1 MPALL
6 TPRRR
11 FAARGAGPA
20 AFVGA
25 RPNLPHGRLGQA
37 TVRLLAVV
45 MVCLATACGTTIGGD
60 PDPGRDALGNT
71 GAVTAGHPLAAEAGL
86 RVLQAGGLAM
96 DAAITA
102 AAMLAVARPHMNG
115 VGGDMFLLYFDSAT
129 QLTYALNGSGRA
141 GSAKTLEE
149 LRAAGL
155 ERMPGSGPLSVSVP
169 GAVGAWAEGL
179 RRFGT
184 ISFSQALA
192 PAIELATAGLPV
204 SERLAEDIAGA
215 EAKLK
220 REPEAARIFLPGGA
234 PPQPGDILPR
244 PDLAETLRTLA
255 EHGPEELYTGA
266 LGRTI
271 VRFLQERDGLVTH
284 NDMADYLPEWTQ
296 PISTSYQGLRVMAF
310 PPNTQ
315 GVTLLEELAL
325 LQQVDTDLGG
335 LGHNTPDYLHTVSEA
350 IRLAF
355 IDRDR
360 EVADPKA
367 MAVSVDELLDPARIG
382 QLASTI
388 DPSGRAPVL
397 ETEASEDHPNTVY
410 VIAVDQYGNVVS
422 LIQSLFATFGSGLVV
437 PDTGIVL
444 QNRGSLFRF
453 DETHPNVFAPGRRPF
468 HTLCPVIVL
477 DNDLPW
483 LAVGTPGGDG
493 QTHTIV
499 QVLNNIHLFGMSP
512 QEAIDAPRLRRL
524 GDGSLAIEDQV
535 PQEVRDALEARGYT
549 VHARSGWTAE
559 FGGAQAVLV
568 DQATGRRRAGADR
581 RREGWAVAY

>member
-1 MPALL
+1 MDL
-6 TPRRR
+6 TWEEAMHTPGTHRRR
-11 FAARGAGPA
+11 PR
-20 AFVGA
+20 
-25 RPNLPHGRLGQA
+25 A
-37 TVRLLAVV
+37 TATLVTVFLT
-45 MVCLATACGTTIGGD
+45 TACGTTVGRNV
-60 PDPGRDALGNT
+60 DPGRDALGNT

-86 RVLQAGGLAM
+86 RVLEAGGLAM

-115 VGGDMFLLYFDSAT
+115 VGGDMFLLYFDSGT
-129 QLTYALNGSGRA
+129 KLTYALNGSGRA

-149 LRAAGL
+149 LQAEGL
-155 ERMPGSGPLSVSVP
+155 ERMPGAGPLSVSVP

-184 ISFSQALA
+184 ISFAEALQ
-192 PAIELATAGLPV
+192 PAVELATAGLPV

-215 EAKLK
+215 EAKLR

-244 PDLAETLRTLA
+244 PDLAETLRTLQ
-255 EHGPEELYTGA
+255 EHGPDELYTGA
-266 LGRTI
+266 LGRK
-271 VRFLQERDGLVTH
+271 VVGFLQERGGLVTH
-284 NDMADYLPEWTQ
+284 NDLADYLPEWVQ
-296 PISTSYQGLRVMAF
+296 PISTRYQGLQVMAF

-325 LQQVDTDLGG
+325 LQRVGTDTDLAA
-335 LGHNTPDYLHTVSEA
+335 LGHNSADYLHTLSEA

-355 IDRDR
+355 IDRDN
-360 EVADPKA
+360 EVADPQA
-367 MAVSVDELLDPARIG
+367 MRISVDELLDETRIEEMA
-382 QLASTI
+382 ASI
-388 DPSGRAPVL
+388 DPSGSAPAPGK
-397 ETEASEDHPNTVY
+397 EATEDHSNTVY

-444 QNRGSLFRF
+444 QNRGSLFTF
-453 DETHPNVFAPGRRPF
+453 DEDHPNVFAPRRRPF

-477 DNDLPW
+477 SNELPW
-483 LAVGTPGGDG
+483 LALGTPGGDG

-499 QVLNNIHLFGMSP
+499 QVLNNIQLFGMSP
-512 QEAIDAPRLRRL
+512 QEAIDAPRLRRR
-524 GDGSLAIEDQV
+524 GDGSLAIEDRV
-535 PQEVRDALEARGYT
+535 PQAVRDALEARGYT

-568 DQATGRRRAGADR
+568 DQITGRRRAGADR

>member
-1 MPALL
+1 MPAPRTHRRL
-6 TPRRR
+6 PRR
-11 FAARGAGPA
+11 
-20 AFVGA
+20 
-25 RPNLPHGRLGQA
+25 A
-37 TVRLLAVV
+37 TATLVVAV
-45 MVCLATACGTTIGGD
+45 MTTACGTTVARD
-60 PDPGRDALGNT
+60 ADPGRDALGNS

-86 RVLQAGGLAM
+86 RVLEAGGLAM

-102 AAMLAVARPHMNG
+102 AAVLAVARPHMNG
-115 VGGDMFLLYFDSAT
+115 VGGDMFLLYFDSGT
-129 QLTYALNGSGRA
+129 NLTYALNGSGRA

-149 LRAAGL
+149 LKAEGL

-184 ISFSQALA
+184 ISFAAALE
-192 PAIELATAGLPV
+192 PAVALATAGLPV
-204 SERLAEDIAGA
+204 SERLAADIAGA
-215 EAKLK
+215 EAKLR
-220 REPEAARIFLPGGA
+220 REPEAERLFLPGGA

-244 PDLAETLRTLA
+244 PDLAETLRTLQ
-255 EHGPEELYTGA
+255 EHGPDELYTGA
-266 LGRTI
+266 LGRKV

-284 NDMADYLPEWTQ
+284 NDMADYLPEWVQ
-296 PISTSYQGLRVMAF
+296 PISTRYQGFQVMAF

-325 LQQVDTDLGG
+325 LQHIDPDLAA
-335 LGHNTPDYLHTVSEA
+335 LGHNSADYLHTLSEA

-355 IDRDR
+355 LDRNN
-360 EVADPKA
+360 EVADPQA
-367 MAVSVDELLDPARIG
+367 MRVSVDELLDETRIRE
-382 QLASTI
+382 LAATI
-388 DPSGRAPVL
+388 DPAGSAPVL
-397 ETEASEDHPNTVY
+397 WTEPTEDHPNTVY

-453 DETHPNVFAPGRRPF
+453 EEDHPNVFAPQRRPF

-477 DNDLPW
+477 SNDLPW
-483 LAVGTPGGDG
+483 LALGTPGGDG

-499 QVLNNIHLFGMSP
+499 QVLNNIQLFGMSP

-524 GDGSLAIEDQV
+524 GDGSLAIEDRV

-559 FGGAQAVLV
+559 FGGAQAVLI
-568 DQATGRRRAGADR
+568 DQIAGRRRAGADR

>member
-1 MPALL
+1 MP
-6 TPRRR
+6 THRMPRR
-11 FAARGAGPA
+11 
-20 AFVGA
+20 
-25 RPNLPHGRLGQA
+25 LPRR
-37 TVRLLAVV
+37 T
-45 MVCLATACGTTIGGD
+45 ATAALAAVLAIIASTCGSPIARNAE
-60 PDPGRDALGNT
+60 PGRDALGNQ

-86 RVLQAGGLAM
+86 RVLQSGGFAM

-115 VGGDMFLLYFDSAT
+115 VGGDMFLLYYDSAT
-129 QLTYALNGSGRA
+129 NLTYALNGSGRA

-149 LRAAGL
+149 LKAAGL

-184 ISFSQALA
+184 ISFAAALQ
-192 PAIELATAGLPV
+192 PAIELATTGLPV
-204 SERLAEDIAGA
+204 SDRLAEDIAGA
-215 EAKLK
+215 EEKL
-220 REPEAARIFLPGGA
+220 RGEPEAARIFLPGGA

-244 PDLAETLRTLA
+244 PDLAKTLRTLQ
-255 EHGPEELYTGA
+255 ELGWEEMYTGA
-266 LGRTI
+266 LGRQ
-271 VRFLQERDGLVTH
+271 VARFLRERDGLVML

-296 PISTSYQGLRVMAF
+296 PISTRYQGLEVQAF

-325 LQQVDTDLGG
+325 LQRVDADLAA
-335 LGHNTPDYLHTVSEA
+335 LGHNSADYLHVVAEA

-355 IDRDR
+355 VDRDN
-360 EVADPKA
+360 EVADPAA
-367 MAVSVDELLDPARIG
+367 MRVSVDDLLDDARIR
-382 QLASTI
+382 QLASAI
-388 DPSGRAPVL
+388 DPSGPAPSVT
-397 ETEASEDHPNTVY
+397 TEAAADHPNTVY

-444 QNRGSLFRF
+444 HNRGSLFRF
-453 DETHPNVFAPGRRPF
+453 EEDHPNVFAPRRRPF

-477 DNDLPW
+477 SNDLPW

-493 QTHTIV
+493 QTHTLV
-499 QVLNNIHLFGMSP
+499 QVLNNMQLFDMSP

-524 GDGSLAIEDQV
+524 RDGSLAVEDRV

-549 VHARSGWTAE
+549 VHPRSGWTAE

-568 DQATGRRRAGADR
+568 DQIAGRRRAGADR

>member
-1 MPALL
+1 MHAPR
-6 TPRRR
+6 TRRR
-11 FAARGAGPA
+11 
-20 AFVGA
+20 
-25 RPNLPHGRLGQA
+25 RPGRAIA
-37 TVRLLAVV
+37 TRLAVV
-45 MVCLATACGTTIGGD
+45 VAIMTTACGTTVVRD
-60 PDPGRDALGNT
+60 ADPGRDARGNT

-86 RVLQAGGLAM
+86 RVLEAGGLAM

-115 VGGDMFLLYFDSAT
+115 VGGDTFLLYYDAAT
-129 QLTYALNGSGRA
+129 NLTYALNGSGRA

-149 LRAAGL
+149 LKADGL

-184 ISFSQALA
+184 ISFAAALE
-192 PAIELATAGLPV
+192 PAIALATAGLPV

-215 EAKLK
+215 EAKLR

-244 PDLAETLRTLA
+244 PDLAETLRTLQDR
-255 EHGPEELYTGA
+255 GPDALYTGA

-271 VRFLQERDGLVTH
+271 VQFLQARGGLITH

-296 PISTSYQGLRVMAF
+296 PISTRYQGLQVMAF

-315 GVTLLEELAL
+315 GVTLLEELAI
-325 LQQVDTDLGG
+325 LQHVDPDLAA
-335 LGHNTPDYLHTVSEA
+335 LGHNSADYLHTVSEA

-360 EVADPKA
+360 EVADPQA
-367 MAVSVDELLDPARIG
+367 MRVSVDALLDETRIRT
-382 QLASTI
+382 LAATI
-388 DPSGRAPVL
+388 DPSGPAPRL
-397 ETEASEDHPNTVY
+397 ETEAAEDHPNTVY

-444 QNRGSLFRF
+444 QNRGSLFTF
-453 DETHPNVFAPGRRPF
+453 EEDHPNVFAPRRRPF

-477 DNDLPW
+477 SNERPW
-483 LAVGTPGGDG
+483 LALGTPGGDG

-499 QVLNNIHLFGMSP
+499 QVLNNIRLFGMSP

-524 GDGSLAIEDQV
+524 GDGSLAIEDRV
-535 PQEVRDALEARGYT
+535 PQDVRDALEARGYT

-568 DQATGRRRAGADR
+568 DQIAGRRRAGADR
-581 RREGWAVAY
+581 RREGWALAY

>member
-1 MPALL
+1 MRVHRTRCRVPA
-6 TPRRR
+6 
-11 FAARGAGPA
+11 
-20 AFVGA
+20 
-25 RPNLPHGRLGQA
+25 HA
-37 TVRLLAVV
+37 TATLLAVV
-45 MVCLATACGTTIGGD
+45 VVFMTNACGTTVARD
-60 PDPGRDALGNT
+60 VELGRDALGNT

-115 VGGDMFLLYFDSAT
+115 VGGDMFLLYHDSAT
-129 QLTYALNGSGRA
+129 NLTYALNGSGRS

-149 LRAAGL
+149 LQADGL
-155 ERMPGSGPLSVSVP
+155 ERMPDIGPMSVSVP
-169 GAVGAWAEGL
+169 GAVGGWAEAL

-184 ISFSQALA
+184 ISFDQALQ

-215 EAKLK
+215 DAMLR
-220 REPEAARIFLPGGA
+220 REPEAARIFLPGGR
-234 PPQPGDILPR
+234 PPQPGDILAR
-244 PDLAETLRTLA
+244 PELAETLSTLQA
-255 EHGPEELYTGA
+255 LGPDELYTGA
-266 LGRTI
+266 LGRRI
-271 VRFLQERDGLVTH
+271 VDFLRERGGLVTH
-284 NDMADYLPEWTQ
+284 NDMADYLPAWTM
-296 PISTSYQGLRVMAF
+296 PISTRYQGLEVMAF

-315 GVTLLEELAL
+315 GVTLLEELSI
-325 LQQVDTDLGG
+325 LQRVDTDLAAI
-335 LGHNTPDYLHTVSEA
+335 GHNSADYLHTVSEA

-355 IDRDR
+355 IDRGN
-360 EVADPKA
+360 ELADPGA
-367 MAVSVDELLDPARIG
+367 MRISVDELLDETRIRH
-382 QLASTI
+382 LASTI

-397 ETEASEDHPNTVY
+397 ETGASEDHPNTVY

-437 PDTGIVL
+437 PGTGIVL
-444 QNRGSLFRF
+444 QNRGSSFTF
-453 DETHPNVFAPGRRPF
+453 EADHPNVFAPRQRPL

-477 DNDLPW
+477 SNDLPW

-499 QVLNNIHLFGMSP
+499 QVLNNIQLFGMSP

-524 GDGSLAIEDQV
+524 ADGSLAIEDRV
-535 PQEVRDALEARGYT
+535 PQEVRAALEARGYT

-559 FGGAQAVLV
+559 FGGAQAVLI
-568 DQATGRRRAGADR
+568 DQIAGRRRAGADR
-581 RREGWAVAY
+581 RREGWALAY